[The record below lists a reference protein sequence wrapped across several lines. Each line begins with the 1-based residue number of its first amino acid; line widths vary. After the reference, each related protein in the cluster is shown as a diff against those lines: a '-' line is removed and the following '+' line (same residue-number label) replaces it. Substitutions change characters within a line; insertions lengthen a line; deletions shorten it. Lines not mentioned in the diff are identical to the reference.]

1 MIQVTKFG
9 VENQDINY
17 KQKLV
22 LHRLRGFGF
31 PDASK
36 PALQKCIESKI
47 HAIEIDVRFTKDNVA
62 VVNHDSTLRKLF
74 QSKELIA
81 QKTILELKNI
91 PHKKFNHSFILSFE
105 EFCFI
110 CASYDSLKILC
121 VDIKESGGEKTILD
135 LLQKNNLLEKTVI
148 ISWLPEV
155 LFNVHKIRA
164 DIPLCFSHFPSKN
177 LTGYFFKKYFANPL
191 KHASILVN
199 HNAGRHHF
207 HFNRYNEAENN
218 PPTIGF
224 DHEHFVYPFLSG
236 KLLEII
242 IASRGWVCIPLQM
255 ATVKLIERYK
265 DLRIKVCLFTIDR
278 IEQIQRLQIARHS
291 DFILTDEAKLFITE
305 S

>member
-9 VENQDINY
+9 VENQDINF

-62 VVNHDSTLRKLF
+62 VVNHDATLRKLF
-74 QSKELIA
+74 QSNEFIA
-81 QKTILELKNI
+81 RKTILELKNI
-91 PHKKFNHSFILSFE
+91 PHKRFNNSYILSFE
-105 EFCFI
+105 EFCQT

-121 VDIKESGGEKTILD
+121 VDIKESGGEKIILN
-135 LLQKNNLLEKTVI
+135 LLEKNNLLEKTVI

-155 LFNVHKIRA
+155 LFNVYKIRA
-164 DIPLCFSHFPSKN
+164 DIPLCFSHFPSTK

-191 KHASILVN
+191 KYASILVKRD
-199 HNAGRHHF
+199 AGRHRF
-207 HFNRYNEAENN
+207 HFNKYNEAQNN
-218 PPTIGF
+218 QPKIGF
-224 DHEHFVYPFLSG
+224 DYEHFVFPFLSG
-236 KLLEII
+236 KLLEIL
-242 IASRGWVCIPLQM
+242 IASHGWVCIPFQT
-255 ATVKLIERYK
+255 ATIKLIERYK
-265 DLRIKVCLFTIDR
+265 NSGIKVCLFTINR
-278 IEQIQRLQIARHS
+278 IEQIKKLEMARKS
-291 DFILTDEAKLFITE
+291 DFILTDEAKLFFTE